1 MFKHILVAYDGS
13 SHAKK
18 ALEVAIDLAKKYESK
33 LDVVEVVDSS
43 VFAGAGLAPV
53 PAQVIESVY
62 NKAKADI
69 EDAKKVAQNKG
80 VNAEGIVLEG
90 DPATAVLEYA
100 SKNNV
105 DLIVTGSR
113 GLSTLKRIFLGSV
126 SSRIVQEAKI
136 PVLVV
141 K

>member
-18 ALEVAIDLAKKYESK
+18 ALDIAIDLAKKYEAK
-33 LDVVEVVDSS
+33 LDVIEVVDSS

-53 PAQVIESVY
+53 PSDVIESIY
-62 NKAKADI
+62 NRAKADI
-69 EDAKKVAQNKG
+69 EDAKKAAKDKG
-80 VNAEGIVLEG
+80 IDAEGVVLEG
-90 DPATAVLEYA
+90 DPATAILEYTN
-100 SKNNV
+100 KNNV

-126 SSRIVQEAKI
+126 STRIVQEAKV
-136 PVLVV
+136 PVIVV

>member
-13 SHAKK
+13 SHSKK
-18 ALEVAIDLAKKYESK
+18 ALEIGIDLAKKYESK
-33 LDVVEVVDSS
+33 LDIVEVVDSS

-53 PAQVIESVY
+53 PAEVIESVY
-62 NKAKADI
+62 NKAKSDI
-69 EDAKKVAQNKG
+69 ENAKSIAKDKG
-80 VNAEGIVLEG
+80 INAEGVVLEG
-90 DPATAVLEYA
+90 DPATAILEYA

-126 SSRIVQEAKI
+126 STRIVQEAKI